1 MATPIA
7 ALIAA
12 LHEATP
18 EELSAILC
26 ELDRGMPLWQARQAA
41 AAAEGTDTP
50 PLLQV
55 GTPHAAD
62 PVKPKRRPGRPKK
75 AASATES
82 EATGAAAS
90 SDSESAASGSSRG
103 RPRLTPEERAAREEA
118 KLAARA
124 AAAALREEAKAA
136 AKAEKAAA
144 AAAAKEAAAAE
155 KAAAKAEKAAAAAAK
170 KAGKKAFLLP
180 MNS

>member
-1 MATPIA
+1 MATSIT

-26 ELDRGMPLWQARQAA
+26 ELDRGMPLWQARQATA
-41 AAAEGTDTP
+41 AATGTDAP

-62 PVKPKRRPGRPKK
+62 PVKPKRRAKKEK
-75 AASATES
+75 AA
-82 EATGAAAS
+82 AADAA
-90 SDSESAASGSSRG
+90 SDSESATSSKGSRG

-124 AAAALREEAKAA
+124 AAVALREEAKIQ
-136 AKAEKAAA
+136 K
-144 AAAAKEAAAAE
+144 AAAKEVAAAE
-155 KAAAKAEKAAAAAAK
+155 KAAAKAQKATEKTAAAAK
-170 KAGKKAFLLP
+170 KAASGGKKEKKA
-180 MNS
+180 